1 MDILKG
7 CPEGGQLES
16 IYFKWTAKLNKC
28 LMTLFEGCGKVP
40 YWIGKILQDDV
51 ILKHGVSGL
60 E

>member
-40 YWIGKILQDDV
+40 YWIGKIL
-51 ILKHGVSGL
+51 
-60 E
+60 